1 MELVRP
7 NINYKDKYLE
17 YINEVMINNEM
28 KMLEDSGLKENESF
42 DEMLIRTE
50 KIWHKENLI
59 GMMKPTSVFWM
70 IEDDKIV
77 GSMNLCE

>member
-50 KIWHKENLI
+50 KI
-59 GMMKPTSVFWM
+59 
-70 IEDDKIV
+70 
-77 GSMNLCE
+77 